1 MDIKTVTLYKIKMSL
16 KTPFT
21 THLGTVR
28 DREGIIVEVADKEG
42 RTGYGEGVAFSSPW
56 YTEETIE
63 TSWHMLKA
71 FLIPLLKNADLSHPS
86 EAGPLFDAYRRN
98 QMAKAALET
107 ALWDLAAKKEDVS
120 LSKFIGGIQEKIPS
134 GVVVGAKTKEEVRRQ
149 IESYLEDGYKRVKI
163 KISPENDYE
172 FISEIRS
179 LYPELP
185 LMADANSAYTL
196 EHIGHLKRLDDFGL
210 LMIEQP
216 LEYDDIVDH
225 AKLQKELKTPIC
237 LDESIVTFNDARRAV
252 ELGSCKVINIKIGRV
267 GGLGT
272 AKKIYDYCLEKGIQ
286 VWCGG
291 MLEFGISRAHNIALA
306 SLEGFSIPGDISASG
321 RYWEE
326 DIILPEV
333 TVKDGRIE
341 VPGKPGIGFEINQN
355 RLKEVTVKKE
365 SFSFYKK

>member
-1 MDIKTVTLYKIKMSL
+1 MDINKITLYKISMPL

-21 THLGTVR
+21 THLGTVK
-28 DREGIIVEVADKEG
+28 DREGIIVEVADQEG
-42 RTGYGEGVAFSSPW
+42 RKGYGEGVAFSSPW
-56 YTEETIE
+56 YTEETVD
-63 TSWHMLKA
+63 TSWHMLKK
-71 FLIPLLKNADLSHPS
+71 FLIPLLEKKGLSHPS
-86 EAGPLFDAYRRN
+86 EAGPIFDPFRRN
-98 QMAKAALET
+98 LMAKAALET
-107 ALWDLAAKKEDVS
+107 ALWDLAAKRVNVS
-120 LSKFIGGIQEKIPS
+120 LSKCIGGVKEKIPS

-149 IESYLEDGYKRVKI
+149 IESYLQDGYQRVKI
-163 KISPENDYE
+163 KISPENDYD
-172 FISEIRS
+172 FISEIRRY
-179 LYPELP
+179 YPKLP

-196 EHIGHLKRLDDFGL
+196 DHIEHLKRLDEFGL
-210 LMIEQP
+210 MMIEQP

-237 LDESIVTFNDARRAV
+237 LDESIVTFNDARRAA

-272 AKKIYDYCLEKGIQ
+272 AKKIYDYCTEKGIQ

-306 SLEGFSIPGDISASG
+306 SLEGFTIPGDISASS

-333 TVKDGRIE
+333 TVKNGGIM
-341 VPGKPGIGFEINQN
+341 VPDKPGIGFEINEK
-355 RLKEVTVKKE
+355 RLKEVTILKE
-365 SFSFYKK
+365 TFAF